1 MTTQLFWVPNHAL
14 GGWLMIGL
22 LYRDDRFARIDA
34 MLPIL
39 VVASALWSPLTVI
52 GLVPFVA
59 WKVSGDMLRRRSLS
73 ILHPKVWV
81 PALVV
86 GLAVASFLA
95 LDPIHIRKGLALA
108 NDAPADVTMDLLRQ
122 AQFFLL
128 EAGIL
133 GLAILLI
140 RRSSEVALALVILAV
155 LPFAYLGPGNDL
167 VMRASIPSL
176 AVLAIGTCLTL
187 VQKATDPRDVR
198 RKVILGALLAIGAVT
213 SVAEFARAVVLPVWP
228 INMRATLIGA
238 SCGTFAPH
246 YVARLSDEEI
256 GHLLRRPNRL
266 PLGPQG
272 REECD
277 NPAFD
282 LMWRDGPLAIQ
293 KKKHLRPL
301 SASGQ
306 AS

>member
-1 MTTQLFWVPNHAL
+1 
-14 GGWLMIGL
+14 MIGL

-39 VVASALWSPLTVI
+39 VVAAALWSPLTVI

-59 WKVSGDMLRRRSLS
+59 WKVGGDMLRQRSLS
-73 ILHPKVWV
+73 LLHPKVWT

-86 GLAVASFLA
+86 GLAVAAFLA
-95 LDPIHIRKGLALA
+95 LDPSHVKKGLTLA
-108 NDAPADVTMDLLRQ
+108 NDARADVAMDVLRQ

-128 EAGIL
+128 EAGII

-140 RRSSEVALALVILAV
+140 RRSSEVALALAILAV

-176 AVLAIGTCLTL
+176 TVLTIGTCLAL
-187 VQKATDPRDVR
+187 VEKAADHRDL
-198 RKVILGALLAIGAVT
+198 RKKVLLGGLLAIGAVT
-213 SVAEFARAVVLPVWP
+213 SVAEFARAIVLPAWP

-238 SCGTFAPH
+238 SCGGFAPH

-256 GHLLRRPNRL
+256 GHLLRHPNRL

-277 NPAFD
+277 NPAFH
-282 LMWRDGPLAIQ
+282 LMWRESPLAIQ
-293 KKKHLRPL
+293 KKNRLRPL
-301 SASGQ
+301 SATRQ
-306 AS
+306 AN